1 MKSDVDVAIIGAG
14 AAGLGAAMTLAR
26 LGVDHVL
33 LEASHRIGGRAYTEE
48 VAPGVAF
55 DLGCHWMHSAS
66 LNPMVAIA
74 DRLGFGY
81 SKEVFDRNVHRDGA
95 WATEPELKDCD
106 AFFER
111 GYAAI
116 HAAGAAGE
124 DVSVA
129 DVTERE
135 SVWTPYFDHVA
146 SLNSSADSDQAS
158 VLDDVNYNDTEE
170 NWPLREGY
178 GAMIA
183 RFGSGVPVVLNAA
196 VERIDWSDTRIRLAT
211 AKGEVSAATVII
223 AVSTGIL
230 AGGDMRFAPALP
242 DWKQTA
248 IGALPLGNHNR
259 ICLVFDGNPFGD
271 DHPRGVTI
279 GDDTTEPMNFRLRPF
294 GYDYAVGVTG
304 GRFADWLERAGIQ
317 ASADLATEKLVKA
330 FGSDI
335 AKRIVRHNVTAWRGD
350 PWIRG
355 AYSAAV
361 PGSGWQR
368 AALAAP
374 IDERLYFAG
383 EATSLEFFA
392 TCHGAYLTG
401 IATAEAAAAALGGG
415 PQRGL
420 GLRVLSNGTSAVS
433 FEPDRPESFEVIQ

>member
-26 LGVDHVL
+26 LGVEHVL
-33 LEASHRIGGRAYTEE
+33 IEASHRIGGRACTEE
-48 VAPGVAF
+48 VAPGVPF

-66 LNPMVAIA
+66 LNPMVAVA

-81 SKEVFDRNVHRDGA
+81 TKIGIDRDIHRDGA
-95 WATEPELKDCD
+95 WASEAELADCD
-106 AFFER
+106 AFFKR
-111 GYAAI
+111 NYAAI

-124 DVSVA
+124 DVSIA

-135 SVWTPYFDHVA
+135 SVWTPYFDHVS
-146 SLNSSADSDQAS
+146 SLNSSADVDQAS

-178 GAMIA
+178 GEMIA
-183 RFGSGVPVVLNAA
+183 RFGADVPVTLNAA
-196 VERIDWSDTRIRLAT
+196 VERIDWSGQRIRLTT
-211 AKGEVSAATVII
+211 AKGEISAAKVIV

-230 AGGDMRFAPALP
+230 GGGDLGFAPALP
-242 DWKQTA
+242 DWKQAA

-271 DHPRGVTI
+271 DHPVGATI
-279 GDDTTEPMNFRLRPF
+279 GDATSEPMNFRLRPF

-330 FGSDI
+330 YGSDI

-350 PWIRG
+350 PWVRG
-355 AYSAAV
+355 AYSAAE
-361 PGSGWQR
+361 PGSGWRR
-368 AALAAP
+368 AELARP

-401 IATAEAAAAALGGG
+401 IATAEAAAQALGVGA
-415 PQRGL
+415 PAR
-420 GLRVLSNGTSAVS
+420 SAAS
-433 FEPDRPESFEVIQ
+433 D

>member
-26 LGVDHVL
+26 LGVEHVL
-33 LEASHRIGGRAYTEE
+33 IEASHRIGGRAYTEE
-48 VAPGVAF
+48 VAPGVPF

-66 LNPMVAIA
+66 LNPMVAVA
-74 DRLGFGY
+74 DRLGFDYNTTG
-81 SKEVFDRNVHRDGA
+81 FDRDIHHDGA
-95 WATEPELKDCD
+95 WATEAELVDCGK
-106 AFFER
+106 FFER

-116 HAAGAAGE
+116 QAAGAAGE
-124 DVSVA
+124 DVSIA

-135 SVWTPYFDHVA
+135 SVWTPYFDHVS
-146 SLNSSADSDQAS
+146 SLNTSADVDQAS
-158 VLDDVNYNDTEE
+158 VLDEHRYNDTEE
-170 NWPLREGY
+170 NWPLKQGY

-183 RFGSGVPVVLNAA
+183 RFGADVPVTLNAA
-196 VERIDWSDTRIRLAT
+196 VERIDWSGQRIRLTT
-211 AKGEVSAATVII
+211 AKGEISAAKVIV

-230 AGGDMRFAPALP
+230 GGGDMGFAPALP
-242 DWKQTA
+242 DWKQAA

-271 DHPRGVTI
+271 DHPVGATI
-279 GDDTTEPMNFRLRPF
+279 GDATSEPMNFRLRPF

-304 GRFADWLERAGIQ
+304 GRFADWLERTGIQ

-330 FGSDI
+330 YGSDI

-355 AYSAAV
+355 AYSAAE
-361 PGSGWQR
+361 PGSGWRR
-368 AALAAP
+368 AELARP

-401 IATAEAAAAALGGG
+401 IATAEAAAQALGVGA
-415 PQRGL
+415 PAR
-420 GLRVLSNGTSAVS
+420 SAAS
-433 FEPDRPESFEVIQ
+433 D

>member
-1 MKSDVDVAIIGAG
+1 MKSDVDVAIVGAG
-14 AAGLGAAMTLAR
+14 AAGLGAAMMLAK
-26 LGVDHVL
+26 LGVDHMLV
-33 LEASHRIGGRAYTEE
+33 EASHRIGGRAYTEE
-48 VAPGVAF
+48 VAPGEPF

-66 LNPMVAIA
+66 LNPMVAVA

-81 SKEVFDRNVHRDGA
+81 TKTGIDRDIHRDGA
-95 WATEPELKDCD
+95 WASEAELVDCD
-106 AFFER
+106 AFFTR
-111 GYAAI
+111 NYAAI
-116 HAAGAAGE
+116 HAAGKAGE
-124 DVSVA
+124 DVSIA

-135 SVWTPYFDHVA
+135 SIWTPIFDHVS
-146 SLNSSADSDQAS
+146 SLNNSVDVDQAS

-183 RFGSGVPVVLNAA
+183 RFGSGVPVALNAA
-196 VERIDWSDTRIRLAT
+196 VGRIDWSGKRIRLAT
-211 AKGEVSAATVII
+211 AKGDISAAKVII

-230 AGGDMRFAPALP
+230 GGGDMRFAPALP
-242 DWKQTA
+242 DWKETA

-271 DHPRGVTI
+271 DHPPGVTI
-279 GDDTTEPMNFRLRPF
+279 GDATSEPMHLRLRPF
-294 GYDYAVGVTG
+294 GYDYAVGVAG
-304 GRFADWLERAGIQ
+304 GRFADWLERTGIQ
-317 ASADLATEKLVKA
+317 ASADFATEKLVKA
-330 FGSDI
+330 YGSDI

-401 IATAEAAAAALGGG
+401 IATAETVAQALGGG
-415 PQRGL
+415 EPAR
-420 GLRVLSNGTSAVS
+420 SAAS
-433 FEPDRPESFEVIQ
+433 D

>member
-14 AAGLGAAMTLAR
+14 AAGLGAAMTLAG

-33 LEASHRIGGRAYTEE
+33 VEASHRIGGRAYTEE
-48 VAPGVAF
+48 VAPGVPF

-66 LNPMVAIA
+66 LNPMVAVA
-74 DRLGFGY
+74 DRFGFDYDKTG
-81 SKEVFDRNVHRDGA
+81 FDRDIHRDGA
-95 WATEPELKDCD
+95 WATEPELMDCD
-106 AFFER
+106 ALYER
-111 GYAAI
+111 NYAAV
-116 HAAGAAGE
+116 HAAGGAGE

-135 SVWTPYFDHVA
+135 SVWTPYFDHIS
-146 SLNSSADSDQAS
+146 SLNSSVDVDQVS
-158 VLDDVNYNDTEE
+158 VLDGYKSNDTDE
-170 NWPLREGY
+170 NWPLKQGY
-178 GAMIA
+178 GEMIA
-183 RFGSGVPVVLNAA
+183 RFGSGVPVTLNAA
-196 VERIDWSDTRIRLAT
+196 VERIDWSGKRIRLTT
-211 AKGEVSAATVII
+211 AKGELSAAKVII

-230 AGGDMRFAPALP
+230 GGGDMRFAPALP
-242 DWKQTA
+242 DWKETA

-271 DHPRGVTI
+271 DHPPGVTI
-279 GDDTTEPMNFRLRPF
+279 GDATAEPMNLRLRPF

-317 ASADLATEKLVKA
+317 ASADFATEKLIKA
-330 FGSDI
+330 YGSDI
-335 AKRIVRHNVTAWRGD
+335 AKRVVRHNVTAWRGD
-350 PWIRG
+350 PWVRG
-355 AYSAAV
+355 AYSATV

-368 AALAAP
+368 AVLAAP

-401 IATAEAAAAALGGG
+401 IATAEAVAAALGGG
-415 PQRGL
+415 
-420 GLRVLSNGTSAVS
+420 
-433 FEPDRPESFEVIQ
+433 EPARSVASD